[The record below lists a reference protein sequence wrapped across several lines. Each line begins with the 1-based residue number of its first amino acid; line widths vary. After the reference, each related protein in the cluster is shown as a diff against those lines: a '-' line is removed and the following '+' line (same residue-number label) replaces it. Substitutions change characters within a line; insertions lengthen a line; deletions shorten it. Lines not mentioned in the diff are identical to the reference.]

1 MKYLGIHDILLKS
14 LQECRKLRNFSSL
27 VAIASA
33 LHSAPIERTPI
44 DQIRTDAANAGKLEA
59 LGDIINPTANHR
71 GYRNAVSDA
80 PTPEERD
87 RCIPWLGELH

>member
-1 MKYLGIHDILLKS
+1 M
-14 LQECRKLRNFSSL
+14 Q
-27 VAIASA
+27 
-33 LHSAPIERTPI
+33 
-44 DQIRTDAANAGKLEA
+44 GKLEA